1 VDTTADGVADKVKQ
15 FSTWLI
21 PIICA
26 AVLFLFFI
34 ILTFILGS
42 IVGGVRDSLQS

>member
-1 VDTTADGVADKVKQ
+1 MTDKVKQ

-34 ILTFILGS
+34 ILTFIIGS
-42 IVGGVRDSLQS
+42 VVGGVEDRLQS